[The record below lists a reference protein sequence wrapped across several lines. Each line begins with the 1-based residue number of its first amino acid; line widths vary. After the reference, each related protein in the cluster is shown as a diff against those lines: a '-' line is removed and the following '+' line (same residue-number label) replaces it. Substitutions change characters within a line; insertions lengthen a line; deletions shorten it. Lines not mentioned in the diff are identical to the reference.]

1 MRPEKDD
8 NAVVDLLDVLL
19 DDGAVI
25 EADVLITVA
34 DVPLVGIK
42 LRAAIAGLTT
52 MREYGMFR
60 DWDEAVRD
68 RTSDPKV
75 AHRGLKRTGERASR
89 ERRHDPSS
97 KIDTDNSQ
105 KHR

>member
-1 MRPEKDD
+1 MRPQKDD

-34 DVPLVGIK
+34 DVPLVGVK

-52 MREYGMFR
+52 MHEYDMFR

-68 RTSDPKV
+68 RTSEPKV
-75 AHRGLKRTGERASR
+75 EHWGLKRTGERASR
-89 ERRHDPSS
+89 ERRHDLTS
-97 KIDTDNSQ
+97 KNDQDNPQ
-105 KHR
+105 KRR